1 MRYLTLNF
9 FPFLFVLLTAFIL
22 QPSPAP
28 AYTGIPEQGVLEFE
42 ILRNGSPFGR
52 HYLEFE
58 EDGDRVKVD
67 ISIDMKAS
75 LAFLTFFEYKHRNT
89 EIKRGGQLVS
99 IDAFTN
105 DDGKE
110 WFVEARLEGD
120 SIVVERTRDN
130 YEAPKTIGVATY
142 WDKTMLEHDKLLNT
156 QKGMVQE
163 ISVTKLDVEQVEVAG
178 EYILA
183 QRFKISIPE
192 RDIHV
197 WYHTETDQWV
207 GLRFNIRGSELDY
220 RRLTPITSSS
230 DTNENG

>member
-1 MRYLTLNF
+1 MKTNK
-9 FPFLFVLLTAFIL
+9 FLLIFLMMIVSLS
-22 QPSPAP
+22 SPASS
-28 AYTGIPEQGVLEFE
+28 YTGIPEQGVLEFE

-58 EDGDRVKVD
+58 QDGDRVKVD

-75 LAFLTFFEYKHRNT
+75 LAFFTFFEYKHRNT
-89 EIKRGGQLVS
+89 EIKRGNQLVS

-110 WFVEARLEGD
+110 WFVKARLEGD
-120 SIVVERTRDN
+120 TIVVERTRDN

-156 QKGMVQE
+156 QKGMLQDVS
-163 ISVTKLDVEQVEVAG
+163 ITKLDIEQVDVAG
-178 EYILA
+178 ESIPA

-220 RRLTPITSSS
+220 RRLTPITVSS